1 MADLECGD
9 ASSHSQSANIS
20 RTPRFLNPNRAFA
33 ASYFQRIIMIMK
45 TSFIACAFSL
55 ALAVSAFGQSP
66 TGSPVLSPA
75 PSAAASVSP
84 SGDLADKIQQRIE
97 QKFRKHHHGVTI
109 GDHEAENLDSGDIPE
124 QVFPIVGI
132 TMLTVFGM
140 PVLIV
145 GVIMLMNYLKAR
157 SLHRT
162 VQTMVEKGQ
171 PVPAALLA
179 PPAVPRVR
187 SDLRRGIILVMVGL
201 GIAVFFAATDWGD
214 SSWSFGAI
222 PFLIGVGYLIVWKLE
237 KKKDNAEP
245 VS

>member
-1 MADLECGD
+1 
-9 ASSHSQSANIS
+9 
-20 RTPRFLNPNRAFA
+20 
-33 ASYFQRIIMIMK
+33 MK
-45 TSFIACAFSL
+45 TSFTLCACSL
-55 ALAVSAFGQSP
+55 ALAVSALGQSP
-66 TGSPVLSPA
+66 TASPVVSPA

-84 SGDLADKIQQRIE
+84 PSDLADKIQQRIE
-97 QKFRKHHHGVTI
+97 KKFRGHHGVTI
-109 GDHEAENLDSGDIPE
+109 GDHEAEKLDSGDIPE

-179 PPAVPRVR
+179 PPAVPRPR
-187 SDLRRGIILVMVGL
+187 SDLRRGIVLVMVGL
-201 GIAVFFAATDWGD
+201 GIAIFLAATDWGG
-214 SSWSFGAI
+214 SSWSLGII
-222 PFLIGVGYLIVWKLE
+222 PFLIGIGYLLVWRLE
-237 KKKDNAEP
+237 GKNKDNPPAVP
-245 VS
+245 